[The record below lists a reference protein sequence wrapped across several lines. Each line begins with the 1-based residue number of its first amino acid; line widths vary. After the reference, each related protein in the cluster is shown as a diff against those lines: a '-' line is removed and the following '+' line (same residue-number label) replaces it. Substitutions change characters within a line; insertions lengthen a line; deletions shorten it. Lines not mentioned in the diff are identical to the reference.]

1 MAVRDVVAATDDRR
15 RCRGCDD
22 DRALSVKP
30 SECDELGG
38 AVARVAR
45 VAMVCNE
52 IGAWKYHE
60 RPRY

>member
-15 RCRGCDD
+15 RRSRGDD
-22 DRALSVKP
+22 DRALSLKT
-30 SECDELGG
+30 STRDGLGG
-38 AVARVAR
+38 VVAS

-52 IGAWKYHE
+52 IGGWKYYE

>member
-1 MAVRDVVAATDDRR
+1 VRDVVAATDDRR

-38 AVARVAR
+38 AVARVAI
-45 VAMVCNE
+45 VCN
-52 IGAWKYHE
+52 GMQRNCCLKL
-60 RPRY
+60 